1 MKKCS
6 ICGRETNRTTNLYG
20 YKCVCSKHMHQILKY
35 GHPLDDN
42 PRTNNDLNDYTTN
55 GIIATFNLYNQR
67 NEKIGSF
74 IIDFDDL
81 EKVKYYKWRL
91 SHSHVVT
98 GQPEKK
104 EQKELSHIILNLT
117 KQDIQK
123 QQIVVDHINGN
134 AYDNRKE
141 NLRICSQGE
150 NVLNKSFMSNNTSGF
165 IGVSYRKNRERWDPE
180 IRLQNI
186 RCHLGYTK
194 TCEEAVY
201 KRYYA
206 EQLIFQSFAN
216 ENEQKKKFDFT
227 KNLSQ
232 EQKEKLQRIVKKKL
246 QDKGLWQ
253 SAMEKV
259 PT

>member
-6 ICGRETNRTTNLYG
+6 ICGRETNRTTSING
-20 YKCVCSKHMHQILKY
+20 YKCVCSKHMHQIFKY
-35 GHPLDDN
+35 GHPLDNN
-42 PRTNNDLNDYTTN
+42 PRTNSDLNDYITD
-55 GIIATFNLYNQR
+55 GIIATFNLYNQK
-67 NEKIGSF
+67 NEKVGSF

-81 EKVKYYKWRL
+81 EKVKYRKWRL

-98 GQPEKK
+98 GQPAKG

-117 KQDIQK
+117 KQDIQE
-123 QQIVVDHINGN
+123 QQIIVDHINGN
-134 AYDNRKE
+134 PFDNRKT
-141 NLRICSQGE
+141 NLRVCSQSE

-165 IGVSYRKNRERWDPE
+165 IGVSYRKDRERWDPE
-180 IRLQNI
+180 IRLQSV

-206 EQLIFQSFAN
+206 EQLIFQDFAN
-216 ENEQKKKFDFT
+216 KGEQKKKFDFT

-232 EQKEKLQRIVKKKL
+232 EKKEELRKIVEKKL
-246 QDKGLWQ
+246 QNKGLWQ
-253 SAMEKV
+253 SVMENV